1 MKERL
6 MLTINYRNGNTI
18 KQLVNYLHCENGKLY
33 FTVDKAVSDG
43 YVVDIPLENIA
54 SFDLETVQCDGWK
67 VI

>member
-6 MLTINYRNGNTI
+6 LLTINYRNGNTI

-43 YVVDIPLENIA
+43 YVVDIPLENITA
-54 SFDLETVQCDGWK
+54 FDLETVQCDGWK